1 MPYQQLHQQTQEQMD
16 RVNLTLVIQF
26 TLLGFSEVQG
36 LQLLFFTLFLTIY
49 LLTLLGNATILLTIR
64 FSPQLHSPM
73 YYFLS
78 ELSLLDVCYSTS
90 TVPKMLAGFLH
101 GAESISYGGCI
112 AQLYFFHFFGGTEGF
127 LLTVMAFD
135 RYVAIC
141 NPLRYTGIMSKMVCG
156 RLIMGTCIVGT
167 LHSTLQTVLTFRL
180 PYCGPYTLE
189 NYFCDVPPLLKVACA
204 DTSLNKVVIM
214 VNVGVVALSC
224 FLLIRGSYIRIVG
237 TILKMRSEEGKRKAF
252 STCTAHLIVVLTLY
266 VPCVLIYMQ
275 PASTN
280 SVRKVMAVF
289 YTAITP
295 ALNPV
300 IYSLRSEEIKKAV
313 KKIILRQILS

>member
-1 MPYQQLHQQTQEQMD
+1 MEGAN
-16 RVNLTLVIQF
+16 VSLVIQF

-36 LQLLFFTLFLTIY
+36 LQVLLFSLFLVIY
-49 LLTLLGNATILLTIR
+49 LLTLFGNATILLTVR

-73 YYFLS
+73 YYFLC

-101 GAESISYGGCI
+101 GSQSISYEGCM
-112 AQLYFFHFFGGTEGF
+112 AQLYFFHFCGGTEGF

-141 NPLRYTGIMSKMVCG
+141 NPLRYAVIMSKAVCG
-156 RLIMGTCIVGT
+156 RLMLGTGLVGT
-167 LHSTLQTVLTFRL
+167 FHSTFQTVLTFRL
-180 PYCGPYTLE
+180 PYCGPYELE
-189 NYFCDVPPLLKVACA
+189 HYFCDVPPLLKVACA
-204 DTSLNKVVIM
+204 DTSLNKVVIL

-224 FLLIRGSYIRIVG
+224 FLLIMGSYLHIVA
-237 TILKMRSEEGKRKAF
+237 TILKMRSQEGKKKAF
-252 STCTAHLIVVLTLY
+252 STCTAHFIVVLTLY
-266 VPCVLIYMQ
+266 VPCVLIYLQ
-275 PASTN
+275 PATTN
-280 SVRKVMAVF
+280 STQKVMAVF

-295 ALNPV
+295 VLNPV

-313 KKIILRQILS
+313 KKLLFRQGSS

>member
-1 MPYQQLHQQTQEQMD
+1 MEK
-16 RVNLTLVIQF
+16 VNLTLVIKF

-36 LQLLFFTLFLTIY
+36 LQIFFFTLFLAIY
-49 LLTLLGNATILLTIR
+49 LSTLLGNAVILFTIR
-64 FSPQLHSPM
+64 LSPQLHSPM

-90 TVPKMLAGFLH
+90 TVPKMLAGFIN
-101 GAESISYGGCI
+101 GSQSISYQSCV

-141 NPLRYTGIMSKMVCG
+141 NPLRYSSIMSKMVCAQF
-156 RLIMGTCIVGT
+156 MAGTCLVGT
-167 LHSTLQTVLTFRL
+167 IHSTIQTVLTFRL
-180 PYCGPYTLE
+180 PYCGPYELE
-189 NYFCDVPPLLKVACA
+189 HYFCDVPPLLKVACA
-204 DTSLNKVVIM
+204 DTSINKVVIM
-214 VNVGVVALSC
+214 INVGVVALSC
-224 FLLIRGSYIRIVG
+224 FLLITGSYVRIVA

-266 VPCVLIYMQ
+266 VPCVLIYLQ
-275 PASTN
+275 PATTN
-280 SVRKVMAVF
+280 SVQKVMSIF

-295 ALNPV
+295 ALNPI
-300 IYSLRSEEIKKAV
+300 IYSLRSEEIKRAM
-313 KKIILRQILS
+313 KKLVFGKISS